1 MYIIHGVSYTESSI
15 HISIKRVEKSTSFP
29 WIFPGWERGC
39 RKVIDFALLCRTTG
53 LKKTRASFHHHRSL
67 TFSGVLRRLHVLQ
80 VLIGSLHRL
89 YPL

>member
-53 LKKTRASFHHHRSL
+53 LKILA
-67 TFSGVLRRLHVLQ
+67 Q
-80 VLIGSLHRL
+80 VFIIIVHSRFPAFCEG
-89 YPL
+89 YMYFKF

>member
-53 LKKTRASFHHHRSL
+53 LKKNSRKFSSSSFAHV
-67 TFSGVLRRLHVLQ
+67 FRRFAKATCN
-80 VLIGSLHRL
+80 
-89 YPL
+89 YFKF